1 MDADSRRKVPG
12 NARRMAIFVLMCVLY
27 AQSLNF
33 LARQLTKIKRL
44 PQRSASIRG
53 SVPSKKAAAII
64 MNRFTRKFVSLVGI
78 TAVLF
83 AQLAVSAYACPLQ
96 FMGLDD
102 AVTMV
107 SAHAANSSERA
118 VGSPAL
124 CQKHCE
130 NGEQN
135 VNDTPQ
141 SPVSVLFASAVFAIL
156 SLDWIASVPVT
167 ITKPALLHATS
178 PPLSICNC
186 CFRI

>member
-1 MDADSRRKVPG
+1 
-12 NARRMAIFVLMCVLY
+12 MAIFVLMCVLY

-33 LARQLTKIKRL
+33 PARQLTKIKRL

-53 SVPSKKAAAII
+53 SVPSKKATAII
-64 MNRFTRKFVSLVGI
+64 MNRLTRKLVSLVGI
-78 TAVLF
+78 ATVLF

-118 VGSPAL
+118 VSSPAL

-141 SPVSVLFASAVFAIL
+141 SPVSVLFAPAVFATL
-156 SLDWIASVPVT
+156 SLDWIASVPLT
-167 ITKPALLHATS
+167 ITKPSLLHATS

>member
-1 MDADSRRKVPG
+1 MSEDG
-12 NARRMAIFVLMCVLY
+12 RRMAIFVRMCVRNKY
-27 AQSLNF
+27 SLNF

-44 PQRSASIRG
+44 LPRSVSIRR
-53 SVPSKKAAAII
+53 SVPSNNATAIN
-64 MNRFTRKFVSLVGI
+64 MNRLTRKLVSLVGI
-78 TAVLF
+78 TTVLF

-102 AVTMV
+102 AVVAV
-107 SAHAANSSERA
+107 SAQEANSGERA
-118 VGSPAL
+118 GGSAAL

-141 SPVSVLFASAVFAIL
+141 SPVSVLYAPAVFATL
-156 SLDWIASVPVT
+156 ALDWIASVPLT